1 MSLPQLA
8 ALDPKGW
15 GEKKMKYADDLT
27 CYFCPN
33 AIVFVVFFLPV
44 SVSLPQVFY
53 LCFAHLSPSCLLCHG
68 TVNVSDGDRSPPD
81 KRSYTGCRVYFV
93 ILPSLSLSP
102 PSLGQ
107 ASVAFL
113 LYLVAKFTNP
123 GKGEEW
129 PQTNSFATL

>member
-1 MSLPQLA
+1 
-8 ALDPKGW
+8 
-15 GEKKMKYADDLT
+15 MKYANDLT

-33 AIVFVVFFLPV
+33 AIVFVFTHSSVFL
-44 SVSLPQVFY
+44 LQVFY

-68 TVNVSDGDRSPPD
+68 TVNLSDGDRSPPD
-81 KRSYTGCRVYFV
+81 KPSYTGCRVYFV

-113 LYLVAKFTNP
+113 LYLVAKFTHP
-123 GKGEEW
+123 GKEGGR